1 MLTLYNKAR
10 VLPKVYLKARARLG
24 IGDRGATAVEY
35 GLIIALI
42 AAVIAATVAVLGNNL
57 NDLFGN
63 VGDCVGG
70 GDCPGGA
77 GAGGGGGAGG

>member
-57 NDLFGN
+57 SGLFDD
-63 VGDCVGG
+63 VGTCVGG

-77 GAGGGGGAGG
+77 GADGGAGG

>member
-1 MLTLYNKAR
+1 MLTLYSKAR

-24 IGDRGATAVEY
+24 VGDRGATAVEY

-57 NDLFGN
+57 DTLFNDVSN
-63 VGDCVGG
+63 CVSGDAA
-70 GDCPGGA
+70 CP
-77 GAGGGGGAGG
+77 GGGGGGDTGD